1 MERKQSTLEFHDTI
15 SLPTNDQLGKN
26 RIMTVKWLLK
36 SIQTTIQLN
45 VPLFPFK
52 ISIPYSFELNRE
64 VNVNNSYSTL
74 K

>member
-26 RIMTVKWLLK
+26 RIMTGKWRLK

-45 VPLFPFK
+45 APFPFQNFH
-52 ISIPYSFELNRE
+52 SIFY
-64 VNVNNSYSTL
+64 VN
-74 K
+74 

>member
-15 SLPTNDQLGKN
+15 IRMELGKN
-26 RIMTVKWLLK
+26 RIMTVKWRLK

-45 VPLFPFK
+45 APFPFQNFH
-52 ISIPYSFELNRE
+52 SIFHIPCELNIE